1 MLRPEVIEN
10 LEAMGYRRWKKDSL
24 DRLYITPEY
33 FGLKTGSSKYGDY
46 FYSQLAGMKIDNT
59 DARII
64 KKGKY
69 FIDVNTG
76 HIGIVIEDKNYA
88 HTIKRLIR
96 DQLNKA
102 RTQPVVHV

>member
-1 MLRPEVIEN
+1 MLSSDIVKN
-10 LEAMGYRRWKKDSL
+10 LEAMGYRRWKKDGL

-33 FGLKTGSSKYGDY
+33 FGLKTGKTRHGNH
-46 FYSQLAGMKIDNT
+46 FYSRLADMKIDNT

-76 HIGIVIEDKNYA
+76 YIGIVIEDKNYA

-96 DQLNKA
+96 EQLNKA
-102 RTQPVVHV
+102 RTQPVVHI